1 MDMRIELNMAL
12 DFVDLRVSGRDAMV
26 FLNDDVKTL
35 VVLSVIYRRSQSTDG
50 SLSLHVLHPFPPLLV
65 LLLRPH
71 CTREWAVVRRGNTE
85 GNTFNGRRMPGEP

>member
-1 MDMRIELNMAL
+1 MDMHIELNMAI
-12 DFVDLRVSGRDAMV
+12 DFVSGRDAMV